1 MGEQMSDL
9 KYLFID
15 FNAYFAGVEQND
27 DPAARGRPL
36 IVVPLKSEH
45 TSAIAASYEAR
56 QFGINRGTSV
66 KEARQLCPEIIIRH
80 ARHDRYVQVHK
91 LLKEEVERHLPITK
105 VYSIDEWACRLAPSE
120 ASRAPALEIARKV
133 QQGILENVGP
143 SLRSSIGLAPSRLL
157 AKLAAESHKPDGL
170 TAVESSVLPHRLEDI
185 RLGKIPGIGPGILK
199 RLERAGI
206 TDFMGVWNL
215 QPKQAR
221 KIWGSVQGERFWYS
235 LHGYEVYEEDQ
246 PKKSMIGHSRVL
258 GGAHETSA
266 GAKVVATAL
275 LMKAASRLR
284 HYKRFAG
291 ALTVNIRMRSG
302 RNGPGSRWG
311 GTTRFPLSQDT
322 YGFLKAVDTLWQSLD
337 AQLDDLRDGNG
348 GRRFGNVSVFLHD
361 LALAGDSKVMQGDLF
376 AEQQVSARQQ
386 SREKLW
392 TALDQMNADLESR
405 MAKLGGEARARPPI
419 GRYVTLASQMGL
431 DLNYLGAKIAF
442 SRVPEEAEFLF

>member
-1 MGEQMSDL
+1 MSDL

-15 FNAYFAGVEQND
+15 FNAYFAAVEQND
-27 DPAARGRPL
+27 DRAAQGRPL

-56 QFGINRGTSV
+56 KFGINRGTSV
-66 KEARQLCPEIIIRH
+66 REARQLCPGIIIRH

-91 LLKEEVERHLPITK
+91 KLKEEVERHLPITK

-120 ASRAPALEIARKV
+120 TARGPALAIGRQV
-133 QQGILENVGP
+133 QQGILENIGP
-143 SLRSSIGLAPSRLL
+143 SMRSSIGLAPSRLL

-170 TAVESSVLPHRLEDI
+170 TALESSDLPHTLEDI
-185 RLGKIPGIGPGILK
+185 RLSKIPGIGPGILK
-199 RLERAGI
+199 RLERAGV

-221 KIWGSVQGERFWYS
+221 RIWGSVQGERFWYS
-235 LHGYEVYEEDQ
+235 LHGHEVYEDDAPQ
-246 PKKSMIGHSRVL
+246 KSMIGHSRVL
-258 GGAHETSA
+258 GGEHETAA
-266 GAKVVATAL
+266 GARIVVTAL

-284 HYKRFAG
+284 HYDRFAG
-291 ALTVNIRMRSG
+291 ALTVNIRMRAG
-302 RNGPGSRWG
+302 RHGPGGRWG
-311 GTTRFPLSQDT
+311 GTRRFALSQDT
-322 YGFLKAVDTLWQSLD
+322 YGFLDAVDDLWRGLEQQRD
-337 AQLDDLRDGNG
+337 TLRDGNG
-348 GRRFGNVSVFLHD
+348 GGRFGNVSVFLHD
-361 LALAGDSKVMQGDLF
+361 LAVAGDAKVMQGDLF
-376 AEQQVSARQQ
+376 TGQSATSRQE

-392 TALDQMNADLESR
+392 TALDEMNADLEKR
-405 MAKLGGEARARPPI
+405 MAKLGGAARMRPST